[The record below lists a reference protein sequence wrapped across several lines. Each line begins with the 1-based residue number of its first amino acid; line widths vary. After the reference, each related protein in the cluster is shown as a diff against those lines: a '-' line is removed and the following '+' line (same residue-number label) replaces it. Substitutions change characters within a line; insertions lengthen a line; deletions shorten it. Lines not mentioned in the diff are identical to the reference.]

1 MHTPGSSPARGRR
14 LAGAAAGLV
23 AGASGL
29 LVGEGLARILS
40 GTGPVVAVGNRAV
53 DLTPRPVKEWAI
65 ATFGGADKAVLIG
78 GVLVTVVL
86 AILVLGWWGAGRR
99 RTPAL
104 IGMSVLV
111 ALAAVAMIINP
122 APSTWY
128 GLAVSIGGM
137 VLVGVAGFA
146 WLLSRLHASPGTA
159 QADAGLPASSGFD
172 RRRFLMAASTVAAAG
187 AAGGAVRGLV
197 SDSAGPSGVALPA
210 PGSTA
215 PAVPEGVSFDIDGLT
230 THLTP
235 TPDFYRVDTALQVPQ
250 VDAQNYVL
258 RITGMVDNPLEL
270 TYQDLLDRDL
280 VERRITLTCV
290 SNPVGGDLLGN
301 ATWIGIPMRELLDEA
316 GVQQGAD
323 AVLSTS
329 VDGFTAGTP
338 LDVLTDD
345 RDALV
350 AVGMNGEP
358 LTPTH
363 GFPVRM
369 VTPGLYGYV
378 SATKWL
384 TELEVTRFE
393 DFTAY
398 WTDRGYSAQ
407 APIKLSSRIDVPA
420 SFAQLEAGE
429 VTVAGVA
436 WAQNVGIERV
446 EVRVGD
452 GPWDEAEL
460 AAEDNDQTWRAW
472 RARWDAEPGTHRIEV
487 RATDRAGTTQI
498 SRREPIAPDGSTGW
512 HNVTVT
518 VA

>member
-1 MHTPGSSPARGRR
+1 MNTPGSTTARRM
-14 LAGAAAGLV
+14 AGAATGLV

-29 LVGEGLARILS
+29 LVGEGMARVLD

-65 ATFGGADKAVLIG
+65 TTFGAADKAVLIG

-86 AILVLGWWGAGRR
+86 AILVLGWFGSRR
-99 RTPAL
+99 RTPAV
-104 IGMSVLV
+104 IGMGVLV

-122 APSTWY
+122 APSSVL
-128 GLAVSIGGM
+128 GLSAGIGGM
-137 VLVGVAGFA
+137 ALVGVGGFA
-146 WLLSRLHASPGTA
+146 WMLTRLPRSTTSRTSPAKAGE
-159 QADAGLPASSGFD
+159 DAPGFD
-172 RRRFLMAASTVAAAG
+172 RRRFLVAASTVAAAG
-187 AAGGAVRGLV
+187 AAGGAARGLV
-197 SDSAGPSGVALPA
+197 GGSTGSAGVALPT
-210 PGSTA
+210 PGSLA
-215 PAVPEGVSFDIDGLT
+215 PAVPEGVSFDVAGLSS
-230 THLTP
+230 HLTP
-235 TPDFYRVDTALQVPQ
+235 TPDFYRVDTALQIPQ
-250 VDAQNYVL
+250 VDVQDYVL
-258 RITGMVDNPLEL
+258 RITGMVDTPLEL
-270 TYQDLLDRDL
+270 TYQDLLDREL

-301 ATWIGIPMRELLDEA
+301 ATWIGIPMRDLLAEA
-316 GVQQGAD
+316 GVQSGAD

-345 RDALV
+345 REALV

-384 TELEVTRFE
+384 TELEVTRFQ

-398 WTDRGYSAQ
+398 WTDRGYAAQ

-436 WAQNVGIERV
+436 WAQTVGIERV

-452 GPWDEAEL
+452 GSWDEAEL

-472 RARWDAEPGTHRIEV
+472 RHTWDAEPGSHRIEV
-487 RATDRAGTTQI
+487 RATDRDGNTQT

-512 HNVTVT
+512 HNVTVS